1 MRKTYKLALTIASC
15 VLIAVA
21 VTTMGVSYAVWTSS
35 DGTGSG
41 GQKTVSP
48 SVTPYQNYVW
58 AKYFGF
64 EVIEGN
70 DVAVTEFYI
79 DRFNDDAS
87 SSDSVGINLQD
98 VYIPDVF
105 WEKADGSRV
114 YTLSEK
120 DALDKANVEYTTYK
134 VVKISNRLFK
144 DSSLKELPV
153 TIHIPQYVTSV
164 ATGAFTAL
172 PNLEKVVLHNDNL
185 LSAEYGAFV
194 NCPKLSVIQKSGTG
208 GVTLT
213 DGAILGCATNKLS

>member
-1 MRKTYKLALTIASC
+1 MKKTYKLALTIASC
-15 VLIAVA
+15 VLIAIA
-21 VTTMGVSYAVWTSS
+21 VTTMGVSYAVWTSN
-35 DGTGSG
+35 DGAGTGG
-41 GQKTVSP
+41 ETTVSP

-70 DVAVTEFYI
+70 NVAVTEFYI

-120 DALDKANVEYTTYK
+120 DALDKENVEYTTYK

-164 ATGAFTAL
+164 ATGAFVSL
-172 PNLEKVVLHNDNL
+172 PNLEKVVFYNNQPVTV
-185 LSAEYGAFV
+185 AMGAFV
-194 NCPKLSVIQKSGTG
+194 NCPKLTSIQKGTNE
-208 GVTLT
+208 VNLL
-213 DGAILGCATNKLS
+213 ANAVIGCGTYSVS

>member
-1 MRKTYKLALTIASC
+1 MRKTYKLALTIASF

-21 VTTMGVSYAVWTSS
+21 VTTMGVSYAIWTSS

-64 EVIEGN
+64 EVLEGN

-87 SSDSVGINLQD
+87 NSDSVGINLQD

-153 TIHIPQYVTSV
+153 TIHIPQYVTNV
-164 ATGAFTAL
+164 DTGAFVSL
-172 PNLEKVVLHNDNL
+172 PNLEKVVFYNNQPVTV
-185 LSAEYGAFV
+185 AMGAFV
-194 NCPKLSVIQKSGTG
+194 NCPKLTSIQKGTNEVNLLANAVIG
-208 GVTLT
+208 CGT
-213 DGAILGCATNKLS
+213 DSVS

>member
-1 MRKTYKLALTIASC
+1 MRKTYKLALTIASF

-134 VVKISNRLFK
+134 VVRISNRLFK

-164 ATGAFTAL
+164 DTGAFVSL
-172 PNLEKVVLHNDNL
+172 PNLEKVVFYNNQPVTV
-185 LSAEYGAFV
+185 AMGAFV
-194 NCPKLSVIQKSGTG
+194 NCPKLTSIQKGTNEVNLLANAVIG
-208 GVTLT
+208 CGT
-213 DGAILGCATNKLS
+213 DSVS